1 MTRRQIPFSFILLFA
16 LVLIFVSG
24 QHHTAEARN
33 VYVGTYSDDG
43 SDAYLL
49 TETVNIYNYHPLEFT
64 CTVYATGDHLRYHFF
79 RRNGES
85 YYRNSEGYE
94 GYTFG
99 GQSPVAANIYRFV
112 VNYY

>member
-1 MTRRQIPFSFILLFA
+1 MFLKRLGLAFMVAFAFFI
-16 LVLIFVSG
+16 SG
-24 QHHTAEARN
+24 SGAPTAEAHN

-49 TETVNIYNYHPLEFT
+49 TETVYIRSYRPLCFT
-64 CTVYATGDHLRYHFF
+64 CTVYATGDHLRYNFF
-79 RRNGES
+79 WRNGES
-85 YYRNSEGYE
+85 YYKTSWGTE

-112 VNYY
+112 ANNY

>member
-1 MTRRQIPFSFILLFA
+1 MFVKRLGLAFMMVFA
-16 LVLIFVSG
+16 LVLMGGIE
-24 QHHTAEARN
+24 QAEARN

-49 TETVNIYNYHPLEFT
+49 TETVKIHSYNPLSFN
-64 CTVYATGDHLRYHFF
+64 CTVYATGDHLRYRFF
-79 RRNGES
+79 WRNGES

-99 GQSPVAANIYRFV
+99 GQSPVAANIFRFV
-112 VNYY
+112 ANNY

>member
-1 MTRRQIPFSFILLFA
+1 MAKRQISCILLLVA
-16 LVLIFVSG
+16 VLILAGG
-24 QHHTAEARN
+24 QCNTAEARN

-43 SDAYLL
+43 SDAFLL
-49 TETVNIYNYHPLEFT
+49 TETVNIRSYSPLSFT
-64 CTVYATGDHLRYHFF
+64 CTVYATGDHLRYNFF
-79 RRNGES
+79 WRNGES

-112 VNYY
+112 ANNY